1 MSRILMQRLLITLL
15 SVGAA
20 LAVVRVV
27 VNSRTAHAKGP
38 EYRTAKV
45 ERGNVQ
51 SSVSAT
57 GIIQALT
64 TVDVKSNVGGQVLKL
79 KVDVGSRVHTGDLIA
94 EIDPTDTQSAFN
106 QAQADYDS
114 AYAKKVQA
122 KTNMELQKQ
131 ADDAAIKQAQQ
142 QLLSAQ
148 AKEMQALKQA
158 KVQPGLSKSA
168 IREAQENYN
177 SAMDDC
183 KQLVEATIPQAKAQ
197 AQASYDQAMA
207 DQETYRKNKTRQ
219 QALLSKGFVPQSDV
233 DDMEQKFKNAQASV
247 NTAYA
252 KLRTVDGQYKAA
264 LEASKAKCE
273 QAHAQLEAATQNQVE
288 DEIKRQDWR
297 AATAAVAQAQA
308 ALKLAYAN
316 RQQEFVKRKDY
327 DAAEAALRKTAVALK
342 TATTKLGYVT
352 ITAPRDG
359 VVLTKYIEQ
368 GTIIA
373 AGQSSITQ
381 GTNIINIGD
390 TSRMFVVCNVDETD
404 IGGIEVGQPV
414 DVKVDA
420 YPNELFEGKVVRVD
434 PQAIVT
440 QNVTTIAV
448 KVEITNPDI
457 RLKPTMDADCDFI
470 TAKRENVLVV
480 PNEALHENEGA
491 YTVNV
496 MQGGKMVPRAVE
508 VGIAGTD
515 TTETRSGLKEGEE
528 VVTQIIEPEANSGA
542 PQQPNSPFNPLQ
554 NRFGPRGGRGAGGG
568 GGGRG
573 GRGG

>member
-1 MSRILMQRLLITLL
+1 MSRTLIQRLIITLFA
-15 SVGAA
+15 VGAA
-20 LAVVRVV
+20 FAVVRVV

-38 EYRTAKV
+38 EIRTAKV
-45 ERGNVQ
+45 ERGDVV

-57 GIIQALT
+57 GTLQALT
-64 TVDVKSNVGGQVLKL
+64 TVDVKSNVGGQVLVL
-79 KVDVGSRVHTGDLIA
+79 KVDVGTRVKKGDLIA
-94 EIDPTDTQSAFN
+94 RIDPTDTESAFK
-106 QAQADYDS
+106 QAKADYDS
-114 AYAKKVQA
+114 AFAKMVQA

-131 ADDAAIKQAQQ
+131 ADVAAIKQAQQ

-148 AKEMQALKQA
+148 AKEMQALRQA
-158 KVQPGLSKSA
+158 KVQPGLTLSA

-183 KQLVEATIPQAKAQ
+183 RQLMEATIPQAKAQ

-207 DQETYRKNKTRQ
+207 DRETYRKNLDRQ
-219 QALLSKGFVPQSDV
+219 QALLTKGFVPQSDV
-233 DDMEQKFKNAQASV
+233 DDMDQKFKNAQASV

-264 LEASKAKCE
+264 LEAAKAKCE
-273 QAHAQLEAATQNQVE
+273 QAHAQLEAAKQNQVE
-288 DEIKRQDWR
+288 DEIKRQDLE
-297 AATAAVAQAQA
+297 AARAAVAQAQA

-316 RQQEFVKRKDY
+316 RQQEYVKRKDY
-327 DAAEAALRKTAVALK
+327 DAAEAALKKTEVALT

-381 GTNIINIGD
+381 GTNIVNIGD

-404 IGGIEVGQPV
+404 IGGIEVGQHV

-434 PQAIVT
+434 PQATVN

-448 KVEITNPDI
+448 KVEITDPDI

-470 TAKRENVLVV
+470 TAKHENVLVV
-480 PNEALHENEGA
+480 PNEALHENDGS
-491 YTVNV
+491 YTVTVVQN
-496 MQGGKMVPRAVE
+496 GKQIPRQVE
-508 VGIAGTD
+508 VGLAGLD
-515 TTETRSGLKEGEE
+515 TTEIRSGLKEGEE
-528 VVTQIIEPEANSGA
+528 VVTQVIQPESATA
-542 PQQPNSPFNPLQ
+542 PPQQPNSPFNPM
-554 NRFGPRGGRGAGGG
+554 NRFRPRNPGGG

-573 GRGG
+573 GGRGG

>member
-1 MSRILMQRLLITLL
+1 M
-15 SVGAA
+15 
-20 LAVVRVV
+20 
-27 VNSRTAHAKGP
+27 
-38 EYRTAKV
+38 TAK
-45 ERGNVQ
+45 
-51 SSVSAT
+51 
-57 GIIQALT
+57 
-64 TVDVKSNVGGQVLKL
+64 
-79 KVDVGSRVHTGDLIA
+79 
-94 EIDPTDTQSAFN
+94 
-106 QAQADYDS
+106 
-114 AYAKKVQA
+114 
-122 KTNMELQKQ
+122 
-131 ADDAAIKQAQQ
+131 
-142 QLLSAQ
+142 
-148 AKEMQALKQA
+148 
-158 KVQPGLSKSA
+158 
-168 IREAQENYN
+168 
-177 SAMDDC
+177 
-183 KQLVEATIPQAKAQ
+183 
-197 AQASYDQAMA
+197 
-207 DQETYRKNKTRQ
+207 
-219 QALLSKGFVPQSDV
+219 
-233 DDMEQKFKNAQASV
+233 
-247 NTAYA
+247 
-252 KLRTVDGQYKAA
+252 
-264 LEASKAKCE
+264 
-273 QAHAQLEAATQNQVE
+273 QNQVQNA
-288 DEIKRQDWR
+288 IKEQDWE
-297 AATAAVAQAQA
+297 AAKAAVAQARA

-316 RQQEFVKRKDY
+316 QQQEDVKQKDY
-327 DAAEAALRKTAVALK
+327 LAAKAAQAKTQVARN
-342 TATTKLGYVT
+342 TATTKLSYVT
-352 ITAPRDG
+352 IRAPRAG

-390 TSRMFVVCNVDETD
+390 LSHLFVVCNVDETD

-491 YTVNV
+491 YTVNM

-515 TTETRSGLKEGEE
+515 TTEIRSGLKEGEE
-528 VVTQIIEPEANSGA
+528 VVTQIIQPVENSGA

-568 GGGRG
+568 GGRG